1 MTEGIKEG
9 GTFLLNSEW
18 TLEEMEHELPAKMK
32 NAIAKN
38 HLKFYNID
46 AVKLAKE
53 VGMGNRINTIM
64 QSAFF
69 KLANVIPA
77 DQAIEYMK
85 AAAKK
90 SYAKKGEDVV
100 ARNRRR
106 RQRHS

>member
-1 MTEGIKEG
+1 MRRLRCLPQSVLRHPLRHVTEAQGRRHFPAE
-9 GTFLLNSEW
+9 LPW

-38 HLKFYNID
+38 HIKFYNID

-69 KLANVIPA
+69 KLAELSPPT
-77 DQAIEYMK
+77 QAM
-85 AAAKK
+85 
-90 SYAKKGEDVV
+90 
-100 ARNRRR
+100 NT
-106 RQRHS
+106 

>member
-1 MTEGIKEG
+1 
-9 GTFLLNSEW
+9 
-18 TLEEMEHELPAKMK
+18 MEHELPAKMK
-32 NAIAKN
+32 NVIARN

-46 AVKLAKE
+46 AVKLAKQ

-100 ARNRRR
+100 ARN
-106 RQRHS
+106 

>member
-1 MTEGIKEG
+1 
-9 GTFLLNSEW
+9 
-18 TLEEMEHELPAKMK
+18 MEHELPAKMK

-46 AVKLAKE
+46 AVKLAKQ

-85 AAAKK
+85 
-90 SYAKKGEDVV
+90 
-100 ARNRRR
+100 RRGQEVL
-106 RQRHS
+106 RQEAVRTLLPATTPP